1 MNPGDLVIDAHLCK
15 MSDDGYRCLSSA
27 SVARIQFI
35 AEKGGNKIAARSQG
49 RKESLDRLK
58 RVTFYK
64 SAPHLDGYGPT
75 LRYVVRVIKNE
86 TPYWVDIVTG
96 TLYREDGSCLTSP
109 FLRLHGD
116 PVQCRRQEVAKFL
129 KNKIKADKDDERV

>member
-15 MSDDGYRCLSSA
+15 MSDDGYRCLSSS

-64 SAPHLDGYGPT
+64 SAPHLDGYGQT

-86 TPYWVDIVTG
+86 TPY
-96 TLYREDGSCLTSP
+96 
-109 FLRLHGD
+109 
-116 PVQCRRQEVAKFL
+116 
-129 KNKIKADKDDERV
+129 